1 MKIIFKYIKLAFKE
15 SPWLIML
22 GMLFIIVFRLLQ
34 FGMDL
39 SLKFATDSILSAT
52 SYTGI
57 ILPFILFFCAMMLG
71 GNTGNF
77 NNFLI
82 TLYTKK
88 TEKFFTKRF
97 MERTY
102 QEKQD
107 SFYDA
112 TFYNKYA
119 FVKNN
124 IQETYQ
130 LTVTICSKLFSAI
143 VSLII
148 TATTI
153 SFLNPLLF
161 LIVLVV
167 SVLIVCI
174 NYFIINKRK
183 KLAQTYTEEERR
195 AAYYGDLLSNR
206 NHAKELRIF
215 HLQDFFLKRW
225 KDSYGKYKKV
235 YYSFDQKSMI
245 LQNIPGIVEQI
256 LAGVMIIFFL
266 YETVTGS
273 ISVGDFVLL
282 YRLMWRIS
290 WSIESI
296 VSILSGDLLQNYT
309 YIKEYDQFTK
319 NNGKERTGVL
329 IETPGVNISPT
340 IYLEE
345 YFQVYKQGETLETI
359 VDEIL
364 AFYESIKQE
373 KSWDYEKVMSYEGV
387 RDRIV
392 FKLVNTAKNRKILK
406 SIPHIPFLDLSAV
419 FYVLIE
425 VTQEGSAAMM
435 VNESHMEQ
443 WRVRTDTLWS
453 DAVRNSR
460 NLLPAEF
467 FTMNYALK
475 EMVRENAEYCTE
487 TLPENLLIGSGR
499 SRDGMYVLS
508 NKLRNYGAA
517 CIAYPHILEMIG
529 GILRSDY
536 YVLPS
541 SVHEVVIV
549 PCSEGLSAAELD
561 EMVKNIN
568 ATQVAEEEVLS
579 DHVYLYD
586 VKAGYLR
593 RGTEFTS
600 EGNK

>member
-1 MKIIFKYIKLAFKE
+1 MWYISYRISHLIYNAPRYERRKMDYRAFAGAVEKQ
-15 SPWLIML
+15 MNQK
-22 GMLFIIVFRLLQ
+22 M
-34 FGMDL
+34 
-39 SLKFATDSILSAT
+39 A
-52 SYTGI
+52 
-57 ILPFILFFCAMMLG
+57 G
-71 GNTGNF
+71 GAKAG
-77 NNFLI
+77 
-82 TLYTKK
+82 LYT
-88 TEKFFTKRF
+88 T
-97 MERTY
+97 
-102 QEKQD
+102 
-107 SFYDA
+107 
-112 TFYNKYA
+112 
-119 FVKNN
+119 
-124 IQETYQ
+124 
-130 LTVTICSKLFSAI
+130 
-143 VSLII
+143 
-148 TATTI
+148 
-153 SFLNPLLF
+153 
-161 LIVLVV
+161 
-167 SVLIVCI
+167 
-174 NYFIINKRK
+174 
-183 KLAQTYTEEERR
+183 
-195 AAYYGDLLSNR
+195 
-206 NHAKELRIF
+206 
-215 HLQDFFLKRW
+215 
-225 KDSYGKYKKV
+225 
-235 YYSFDQKSMI
+235 
-245 LQNIPGIVEQI
+245 
-256 LAGVMIIFFL
+256 
-266 YETVTGS
+266 
-273 ISVGDFVLL
+273 
-282 YRLMWRIS
+282 
-290 WSIESI
+290 
-296 VSILSGDLLQNYT
+296 
-309 YIKEYDQFTK
+309 TK

-373 KSWDYEKVMSYEGV
+373 KSWDYEKVMSYERV

-435 VNESHMEQ
+435 INESHMEQ

-487 TLPENLLIGSGR
+487 TPPENLLIGSGR

-561 EMVKNIN
+561 EMVKNTN